1 MVAVGSRDHARSAGF
16 AQSFGIERAYG
27 SYEELVGDRDV
38 DVVYV
43 ATPHNAHFPCAAL
56 ALQAGKHA
64 LVEKPLALNA
74 AQAERL
80 AELAR
85 AANVF
90 CMEALWTMFLPK
102 FDVIRQLLA
111 DGALGDIHS
120 VQADHG
126 EFFEAGHRILRA
138 DLAGGPLLDL
148 GTYPVSFATW
158 VLGAPARVSSR
169 RGSRTRPG
177 STARRR

>member
-1 MVAVGSRDHARSAGF
+1 M
-16 AQSFGIERAYG
+16 
-27 SYEELVGDRDV
+27 
-38 DVVYV
+38 
-43 ATPHNAHFPCAAL
+43 
-56 ALQAGKHA
+56 
-64 LVEKPLALNA
+64 ALNA

-85 AANVF
+85 AADVF

-126 EFFEAGHRILRA
+126 EYFAAGHRILRA

-158 VLGAPARVSSR
+158 VLGAPARVLATGQPHPAGVNGQASMILADAAENQAVAAHH
-169 RGSRTRPG
+169 PVQQH
-177 STARRR
+177 ADHRRRSPAPRRH